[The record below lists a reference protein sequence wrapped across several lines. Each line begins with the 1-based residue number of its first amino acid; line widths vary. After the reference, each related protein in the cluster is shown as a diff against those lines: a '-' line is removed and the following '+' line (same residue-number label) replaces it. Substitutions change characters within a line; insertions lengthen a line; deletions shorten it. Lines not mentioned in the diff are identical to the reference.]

1 MRNTIRRIYDRITR
15 RQVRRT
21 LAIADRQVEQAEQA
35 RVRRNVAATL
45 ALVA

>member
-1 MRNTIRRIYDRITR
+1 MWTAIINRLNRR

-21 LAIADRQVEQAEQA
+21 LAVADAQVA
-35 RVRRNVAATL
+35 RAVEARIRRKVAATL

>member
-1 MRNTIRRIYDRITR
+1 MWTWIVNRVNRR

-21 LAIADRQVEQAEQA
+21 LAVADAQVARAAEA